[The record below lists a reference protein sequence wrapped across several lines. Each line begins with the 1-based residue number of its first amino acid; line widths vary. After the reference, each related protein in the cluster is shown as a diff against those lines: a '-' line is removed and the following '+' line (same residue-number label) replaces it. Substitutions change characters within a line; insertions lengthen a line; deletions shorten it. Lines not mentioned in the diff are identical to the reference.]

1 MVGGMSNRASV
12 HQLESDFADAMNRLY
27 AVGNGLAR
35 LRSEIDGEEAVGS
48 PAPAGAP
55 SGAPRVTRAA
65 PAAAAS
71 SPTAAPVSAPAVA
84 PATPAWSPSAP
95 SAAPPPTAPP
105 QPFAAPRSPQVA
117 WYRREGAVT
126 RVLAV
131 AGAVITMAGVAML
144 LVLAAQR
151 GWFGPGARVAAGAA
165 LAAALAWLGVRGGES
180 DRRAGRAAGSAPVAL
195 VATGVAAAYL
205 DVVAVTSGYGWVAP
219 APGLVLAGL
228 VALGGLHLARRWGSE
243 LLAVLLVAGAALLA
257 PAVAQGGG
265 WVVSAFL
272 GVLCVAGWW
281 AGGDRT
287 SPALTLVRVLPV
299 TFALLAGTVDAS
311 GRGVDAAG
319 QLAVAAVVL
328 AATLVTSAVSVRRDS
343 DDVSASAAVALLATA
358 LLATSFALA
367 EPPRTLVLGTAAALL
382 LVVATS
388 LSRRPVGPLADHLV
402 GTVGA
407 AGTVLA
413 VLAVLSGAPERFV
426 TTGLLVL
433 ALAGLAAAGVSRS
446 RISLA
451 LASGV
456 TLVAALGWAQHPLA
470 IVTAHAAGAHDMV
483 VALVD
488 SLLVAAVVATG
499 LWAVGVQ
506 RGLGRDVRLTATV
519 AAWVLG
525 LGASTTVLV
534 ALGTLLGAEAGDT
547 ALGFTIGHAVATV
560 TWMLAAAWL
569 LLQGLERSRDADL
582 TLRTGLLLA
591 GISVAKLFLFDLA
604 ALNGLVRSVA
614 FIVMGLLLLATG
626 SRYAK
631 AWERRRLTA

>member
-1 MVGGMSNRASV
+1 MSNRASV

-48 PAPAGAP
+48 PAPAGAR

-71 SPTAAPVSAPAVA
+71 GPTAAPVSAPAVA

-287 SPALTLVRVLPV
+287 SPTLTLVRVLPV

-343 DDVSASAAVALLATA
+343 DDVSASAAVALLATG

>member
-1 MVGGMSNRASV
+1 MSHRTAVS
-12 HQLESDFADAMNRLY
+12 QLESDFADAMNRMY

-35 LRSEIDGEEAVGS
+35 LRSEIEREDAVAS
-48 PAPAGAP
+48 PAP
-55 SGAPRVTRAA
+55 VAA
-65 PAAAAS
+65 PA
-71 SPTAAPVSAPAVA
+71 PAPRAPAVA
-84 PATPAWSPSAP
+84 PRASAPGRSPGPVTAPLAPAWSPPAQAGTPPPLSAP
-95 SAAPPPTAPP
+95 PAATVP
-105 QPFAAPRSPQVA
+105 
-117 WYRREGAVT
+117 WYRHEGAVT

-165 LAAALAWLGVRGGES
+165 LAGVLAWLGVRGGES
-180 DRRAGRAAGSAPVAL
+180 DRRSGRAAGSAPVAL
-195 VATGVAAAYL
+195 VATGAAAAYL

-243 LLAVLLVAGAALLA
+243 LLAVLLVVGAAVLA
-257 PAVAQGGG
+257 PVVAQGGG

-287 SPALTLVRVLPV
+287 SPVLTLVRVLPV
-299 TFALLAGTVDAS
+299 TLALLAGAVDAP
-311 GRGVDAAG
+311 GGTDVAG
-319 QLAVAAVVL
+319 HLAVAAAVL
-328 AATLVTSAVSVRRDS
+328 AATVLSSAVSVRRDPQ
-343 DDVSASAAVALLATA
+343 DVSASAAVALLATG
-358 LLATSFALA
+358 LLATSVPLA
-367 EPPRTLVLGTAAALL
+367 DPPRTLVLACAAALL

-388 LSRRPVGPLADHLV
+388 LARRPVGPLATHLV
-402 GTVGA
+402 ATVGT

-426 TTGLLVL
+426 TTGLLLL
-433 ALAGLAAAGVSRS
+433 ALAGLAAAGAGRS
-446 RISLA
+446 RTSLA
-451 LASGV
+451 LAGGV
-456 TLVAALGWAQHPLA
+456 TMVAVLGWGQHPVAA
-470 IVTAHAAGAHDMV
+470 VTASTAGAHDMV
-483 VALVD
+483 VALLD
-488 SLLVAAVVATG
+488 SVLLAAVVATG
-499 LWAVGVQ
+499 LWAVSAQ
-506 RGLGRDVRLTATV
+506 RGLGRDVRLAATV

-525 LGASTTVLV
+525 LGATATALV
-534 ALGTLLGAEAGDT
+534 AVGTLLGARAGDT

-560 TWMLAAAWL
+560 TWMLAATWL
-569 LLQGLERSRDADL
+569 LLRGLERSRDADL

-591 GISVAKLFLFDLA
+591 GISVAKLFLYDLA

-614 FIVMGLLLLATG
+614 FIVVGLILLATG

-631 AWERRRLTA
+631 AYERRRVTA

>member
-1 MVGGMSNRASV
+1 M
-12 HQLESDFADAMNRLY
+12 
-27 AVGNGLAR
+27 
-35 LRSEIDGEEAVGS
+35 
-48 PAPAGAP
+48 
-55 SGAPRVTRAA
+55 
-65 PAAAAS
+65 
-71 SPTAAPVSAPAVA
+71 
-84 PATPAWSPSAP
+84 
-95 SAAPPPTAPP
+95 
-105 QPFAAPRSPQVA
+105 
-117 WYRREGAVT
+117 T

-180 DRRAGRAAGSAPVAL
+180 DRRAGRVAGSAPVAL
-195 VATGVAAAYL
+195 VATGAAAAYL

-272 GVLCVAGWW
+272 GVLCVVGWW

-299 TFALLAGTVDAS
+299 TFALLAGAVDAS

-343 DDVSASAAVALLATA
+343 DDVSASAAVALLATG

>member
-1 MVGGMSNRASV
+1 MSNRASV

-48 PAPAGAP
+48 PAPAGAR

-65 PAAAAS
+65 PAAAAPG
-71 SPTAAPVSAPAVA
+71 PTAAPVSAPAVA

-195 VATGVAAAYL
+195 VATGAAAAYL

-343 DDVSASAAVALLATA
+343 DDVSASAAVALLATG

-426 TTGLLVL
+426 TTGLLLL

>member
-1 MVGGMSNRASV
+1 MSHRASV
-12 HQLESDFADAMNRLY
+12 LQLESDFADAMNRMY

-35 LRSEIDGEEAVGS
+35 LRSEIDREDAVGLAPRAVHRAPVAPLPVATVPAATAATAGG
-48 PAPAGAP
+48 PAP
-55 SGAPRVTRAA
+55 T
-65 PAAAAS
+65 
-71 SPTAAPVSAPAVA
+71 A
-84 PATPAWSPSAP
+84 PATPGWTPPGPST
-95 SAAPPPTAPP
+95 APPPRVAPLAPP
-105 QPFAAPRSPQVA
+105 VA

-343 DDVSASAAVALLATA
+343 DDVSASAAVALPATC

-433 ALAGLAAAGVSRS
+433 ALAGLAAAGVSQS

-488 SLLVAAVVATG
+488 SLLVAA
-499 LWAVGVQ
+499 
-506 RGLGRDVRLTATV
+506 
-519 AAWVLG
+519 
-525 LGASTTVLV
+525 
-534 ALGTLLGAEAGDT
+534 
-547 ALGFTIGHAVATV
+547 
-560 TWMLAAAWL
+560 
-569 LLQGLERSRDADL
+569 
-582 TLRTGLLLA
+582 
-591 GISVAKLFLFDLA
+591 
-604 ALNGLVRSVA
+604 
-614 FIVMGLLLLATG
+614 
-626 SRYAK
+626 
-631 AWERRRLTA
+631 

>member
-1 MVGGMSNRASV
+1 MTHRAAVS
-12 HQLESDFADAMNRLY
+12 QLESDFADAMNRLY

-35 LRSEIDGEEAVGS
+35 LRSEIDHEDAVGN
-48 PAPAGAP
+48 PAPVP
-55 SGAPRVTRAA
+55 SGAPQVASGAPAAEASGHAAA
-65 PAAAAS
+65 PAI
-71 SPTAAPVSAPAVA
+71 APAV
-84 PATPAWSPSAP
+84 PAWSPSAP
-95 SAAPPPTAPP
+95 SAAPPPTAPA
-105 QPFAAPRSPQVA
+105 QPFALPRSPQVA

-195 VATGVAAAYL
+195 VATGAAAAYL
-205 DVVAVTSGYGWVAP
+205 DVVAVTTGYGWVAP

-287 SPALTLVRVLPV
+287 SPVLTLVRVLPV
-299 TFALLAGTVDAS
+299 TFALLAGAIDAS
-311 GRGVDAAG
+311 GGGVDGAG

-328 AATLVTSAVSVRRDS
+328 AATLVTSAVSVRRDP
-343 DDVSASAAVALLATA
+343 DDVSASAAVALLATG

-367 EPPRTLVLGTAAALL
+367 DPPRTLVLGTAAALL

-426 TTGLLVL
+426 TTGLLLL

-446 RISLA
+446 RLSLA

-470 IVTAHAAGAHDMV
+470 MVTARAAGAHDLV

-488 SLLVAAVVATG
+488 SLLVAAVLATG
-499 LWAVGVQ
+499 LWAMGVQ

-519 AAWVLG
+519 TAWVLG
-525 LGASTTVLV
+525 LGASATVLV

-631 AWERRRLTA
+631 AWERRRLTT

>member
-1 MVGGMSNRASV
+1 MSNRASV

-35 LRSEIDGEEAVGS
+35 LRAEIDGEEAVGS

-55 SGAPRVTRAA
+55 SGAPRVTHAA

-195 VATGVAAAYL
+195 VATGAAAAYL

>member
-35 LRSEIDGEEAVGS
+35 LRAEIDGEEAVAS
-48 PAPAGAP
+48 PAPAGAR

-343 DDVSASAAVALLATA
+343 DDVSASAAVALLAT
-358 LLATSFALA
+358 SFALA

-426 TTGLLVL
+426 TTGLLLL

-488 SLLVAAVVATG
+488 SLLVAA
-499 LWAVGVQ
+499 
-506 RGLGRDVRLTATV
+506 
-519 AAWVLG
+519 
-525 LGASTTVLV
+525 
-534 ALGTLLGAEAGDT
+534 
-547 ALGFTIGHAVATV
+547 
-560 TWMLAAAWL
+560 
-569 LLQGLERSRDADL
+569 
-582 TLRTGLLLA
+582 
-591 GISVAKLFLFDLA
+591 
-604 ALNGLVRSVA
+604 
-614 FIVMGLLLLATG
+614 
-626 SRYAK
+626 
-631 AWERRRLTA
+631 

>member
-1 MVGGMSNRASV
+1 MTHRAAVS
-12 HQLESDFADAMNRLY
+12 QLESDFADAMNRLY

-35 LRSEIDGEEAVGS
+35 LRSEIDHEDAVGN
-48 PAPAGAP
+48 PAPVP
-55 SGAPRVTRAA
+55 SGAPQVASGAPAAEASGHAAA
-65 PAAAAS
+65 PAI
-71 SPTAAPVSAPAVA
+71 APAM
-84 PATPAWSPSAP
+84 PAWSPSAP
-95 SAAPPPTAPP
+95 SAAPPPTAPA
-105 QPFAAPRSPQVA
+105 QPFALPRSPQVA

-195 VATGVAAAYL
+195 VATVAAAAYL
-205 DVVAVTSGYGWVAP
+205 DVVAVTTGYGWVAP

-287 SPALTLVRVLPV
+287 SPVLTLVRVLPV
-299 TFALLAGTVDAS
+299 TFALLAGAIDAS
-311 GRGVDAAG
+311 GGGVDGAG

-328 AATLVTSAVSVRRDS
+328 AATLVTSAVSVRRDP
-343 DDVSASAAVALLATA
+343 DDVSASAAVALLATG

-367 EPPRTLVLGTAAALL
+367 DPPRTLVLGTAAALL

-426 TTGLLVL
+426 TTGLLLL

-446 RISLA
+446 RLSLA

-470 IVTAHAAGAHDMV
+470 MVTARAAGAHDLV

-488 SLLVAAVVATG
+488 SLLVAAVLATG
-499 LWAVGVQ
+499 LWAMGVQ

-519 AAWVLG
+519 TAWVLG
-525 LGASTTVLV
+525 LGASATVLV

-631 AWERRRLTA
+631 AWERRRLTT

>member
-1 MVGGMSNRASV
+1 MSHRASV
-12 HQLESDFADAMNRLY
+12 LQLESDFADAMTRMY

-35 LRSEIDGEEAVGS
+35 LRSEMDSEDALG
-48 PAPAGAP
+48 
-55 SGAPRVTRAA
+55 A
-65 PAAAAS
+65 PAAAAAPS
-71 SPTAAPVSAPAVA
+71 RVPPVPAATPAV
-84 PATPAWSPSAP
+84 PASGPPSAPAWSPPGP
-95 SAAPPPTAPP
+95 SAPPPPLTV
-105 QPFAAPRSPQVA
+105 PRAPQVA

-151 GWFGPGARVAAGAA
+151 GWFGPGARVGAGAA

-180 DRRAGRAAGSAPVAL
+180 DRLAGRTVGSAPVAL
-195 VATGVAAAYL
+195 VATGAAAAYL

-219 APGLVLAGL
+219 APGLVLAGV

-243 LLAVLLVAGAALLA
+243 LLAVLLVLGAAVLA
-257 PAVAQGGG
+257 PVVAQGGG

-272 GVLCVAGWW
+272 GVLCVVGWW

-299 TFALLAGTVDAS
+299 TFALLAGAVDAPR
-311 GRGVDAAG
+311 GGVDAAG

-328 AATLVTSAVSVRRDS
+328 AATVVTSAISVRRDVH
-343 DDVSASAAVALLATA
+343 DVSASAAVALLATG
-358 LLATSFALA
+358 LLATSVALA
-367 EPPRTLVLGTAAALL
+367 DPPRTLVLGTAAAMLL
-382 LVVATS
+382 LAATS
-388 LSRRPVGPLADHLV
+388 LSRRPVGPLAGHLV
-402 GTVGA
+402 VTVGA

-426 TTGLLVL
+426 TTGLLLL

-446 RISLA
+446 RTPLA

-456 TLVAALGWAQHPLA
+456 TLVAVLGWAQHPLA
-470 IVTAHAAGAHDMV
+470 VVTASAAGAHDMV

-499 LWAVGVQ
+499 LWAVGAQ

-519 AAWVLG
+519 FAWVLG

-560 TWMLAAAWL
+560 TWMLAATWL
-569 LLQGLERSRDADL
+569 LLRGLERSRDADL
-582 TLRTGLLLA
+582 TLRTGLVLA
-591 GISVAKLFLFDLA
+591 GVSVAKLFLFDLA

-631 AWERRRLTA
+631 AYERSRLTA

>member
-1 MVGGMSNRASV
+1 MSNRASV

-195 VATGVAAAYL
+195 VATGAAAAYL

-343 DDVSASAAVALLATA
+343 DDVSASAAVALLATG